1 MYKISPSTINL
12 MLECP
17 RCFWLQIVKNIKRP
31 AGIFPSLPSG
41 MDKILKV
48 HFDEKLINEKENA

>member
-1 MYKISPSTINL
+1 

-48 HFDEKLINEKENA
+48 HFDKKLINEKENA